1 VGKNKGTTKTRT
13 LTRRATFVRG
23 KHLAIDGTGG
33 PARTLNVVK
42 RAALN
47 KDAPPI
53 RAAQV
58 GGKPTVF
65 FKPHS
70 DQNAASQYAV
80 ASTRLARFLGMDN
93 LIAHNAFAKVKSV
106 LGAVSG
112 AVPGSQLYSV
122 EKKKEVHRPQEYS
135 KPETPNWVRD
145 KQLDERDGKFFD
157 VSKKIYQ
164 WVDFK
169 DPRVQKGMSDLQ
181 LFDAI
186 SGQSDR
192 HGGNIFVDPATGE
205 VSGIDDDKSFGKG
218 INAADQATPQTGFSF
233 YRALPALVDEET
245 AKAILKLDPTNLP
258 EQLLPAETD
267 SKQLT
272 EKEIEEAVRRF
283 VGVQL
288 YLRDLQKKG
297 ALVGQNG
304 TSWNQATYDRA
315 MADPTTNYL
324 GYQAEILQN
333 ALQQSATD
341 PMIVVVGAPQPPAP
355 PPVPIGVDF
364 AQILQGQPVPQ
375 VHVPPI
381 TINQPP
387 ATGLLPPGQGGPI
400 TPPTQDAVQAAR
412 ARWVA
417 VRPRQLV
424 QVVPQGQA
432 TVHADTDES
441 GTTASDEDGTPSSD

>member
-1 VGKNKGTTKTRT
+1 VGKDKGTKTRK
-13 LTRRATFVRG
+13 LARRATFVRG
-23 KHLAIDGTGG
+23 KHLTLDRAGA
-33 PARTLNVVK
+33 PARTLNVVQ

-47 KDAPPI
+47 KDAPPM

-70 DQNAASQYAV
+70 GQNAPSQYAV

-93 LIAHNAFAKVKSV
+93 LIAHNAFAKVKSI

-112 AVPGSQLYSV
+112 AVPGSPLYSV
-122 EKKKEVHRPQEYS
+122 EKKKEVYRPDAYS
-135 KPETPNWVRD
+135 KSETPNWVRD
-145 KQLDERDGKFFD
+145 KQLDERDGKYFD
-157 VSKKIYQ
+157 VSKKVYQ
-164 WVDFK
+164 WIDFA
-169 DPRVQKGMSDLQ
+169 DPKIQKGMSDLQ

-186 SGQSDR
+186 TGQSDR

-218 INAADQATPQTGFSF
+218 VKAADQATPQTDFSF
-233 YRALPALVDEET
+233 YRALPELVDEET
-245 AKAILKLDPTNLP
+245 AEAILKLDPTNLP

-267 SKQLT
+267 SKELT

-304 TSWNQATYDRA
+304 TSWNQATYDHA

-324 GYQAEILQN
+324 GYQAVTLQN

-341 PMIVVVGAPQPPAP
+341 PMIEVVGAPAAPPPP
-355 PPVPIGVDF
+355 PPVPIGLTL
-364 AQILQGQPVPQ
+364 AQALAVQPA
-375 VHVPPI
+375 PPGSVQPT

-387 ATGLLPPGQGGPI
+387 ATVLLPARRPGADR
-400 TPPTQDAVQAAR
+400 PPTMGASRAAR
-412 ARWVA
+412 SRLDAT
-417 VRPRQLV
+417 RPRPWVGAL
-424 QVVPQGQA
+424 PMRPRESD
-432 TVHADTDES
+432 ADTDES
-441 GTTASDEDGTPSSD
+441 GTTTSEEDGNPSSD